1 MNQSSVIIGALFVAF
16 VVFITARGKLQ
27 KYLNL
32 LTGSGDSTSKQM
44 DKSQADLEK
53 KSDSES
59 TGSVPKPEIGK
70 GPSVLGGGGSGEG
83 GPPVPFNVPGMLGG
97 QGGVGG
103 ILQAIPGMPKLP
115 NFLSPGTLGPMLFG
129 GT

>member
-1 MNQSSVIIGALFVAF
+1 VNQSSVIIGALFLAF

-32 LTGSGDSTSKQM
+32 LVGSGESTSKKM
-44 DKSQADLEK
+44 DKTQADLEK

-59 TGSVPKPEIGK
+59 TGSVPPPEVGK
-70 GPSVLGGGGSGEG
+70 GPSPFGGGGSGEG
-83 GPPVPFNVPGMLGG
+83 GPPVPFNVPGMFG
-97 QGGVGG
+97 QGGIGG
-103 ILQAIPGMPKLP
+103 MLQGIPGVPKLP

-129 GT
+129 GS

>member
-32 LTGSGDSTSKQM
+32 LVGSGESTSKQM
-44 DKSQADLEK
+44 DKAQADLEK

-59 TGSVPKPEIGK
+59 TGSVPPPAAGF
-70 GPSVLGGGGSGEG
+70 GMGGA
-83 GPPVPFNVPGMLGG
+83 PVPFNQP
-97 QGGVGG
+97 G
-103 ILQAIPGMPKLP
+103 ILPKGLPGIGSPGGLMP
-115 NFLSPGTLGPMLFG
+115 NFLNPRNLVPQL
-129 GT
+129 